1 MTITLS
7 DKHYNI
13 FMVPGMFLTFFS
25 SFFLLEVAFLL
36 SLAKLCP
43 KFQELPSH
51 SLQLFIL
58 SIFIN
63 LLSPLKL
70 VISI

>member
-36 SLAKLCP
+36 SLAK
-43 KFQELPSH
+43 FQELPSH

-70 VISI
+70 VI